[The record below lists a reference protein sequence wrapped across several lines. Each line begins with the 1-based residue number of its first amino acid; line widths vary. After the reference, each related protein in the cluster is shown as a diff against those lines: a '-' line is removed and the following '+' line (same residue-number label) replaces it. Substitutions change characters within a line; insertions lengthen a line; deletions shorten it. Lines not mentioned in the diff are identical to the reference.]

1 MRAPAP
7 QKNLAA
13 LNGPWIVIGR
23 AALVGALNY
32 ANSIALFR
40 SMNLSDYGAYA
51 TFTSLFLILGLVPNA
66 LQQRA
71 TFEVARG
78 QSRSNHGRSNHGQSN
93 HGQSNHGR
101 SNHGQSNRAGRNI
114 RARPIIVSSLV
125 YTVPCLI
132 LAPLVSSWLHLPT
145 LFSKILTEDA

>member
-93 HGQSNHGR
+93 
-101 SNHGQSNRAGRNI
+101 RAGRNI